1 MLGPPKSDAA
11 YRVVAMP
18 QTVADL
24 LRTHLAEFTGAAPSA
39 LVFTSVQGSP
49 LLNRY
54 FAPFGDAPSEQLV
67 STGPYVSRGSEWPE
81 LAIDPRCAASAA
93 GIATD
98 VETYAG
104 E

>member
-39 LVFTSVQGSP
+39 LVFTFGAGQPLAEP
-49 LLNRY
+49 LLRSIWGR
-54 FAPFGDAPSEQLV
+54 AK
-67 STGPYVSRGSEWPE
+67 R
-81 LAIDPRCAASAA
+81 AA
-93 GIATD
+93 GVDGSVRFTRF
-98 VETYAG
+98 
-104 E
+104 